1 MCILCSSVRN
11 VLYSLLPD
19 GFSLLLQHPFF
30 PTPQAGSVLPWG
42 SHISLLFSPLWPW
55 PVLPLSVPGSLRHL
69 PEHAGLSFSAE
80 CLSACEDGN

>member
-1 MCILCSSVRN
+1 MYILCSSVRN

-19 GFSLLLQHPFF
+19 GFSLLLQHPFL
-30 PTPQAGSVLPWG
+30 PTPQAGSGASLGLTHLPFVFPAVA
-42 SHISLLFSPLWPW
+42 LA
-55 PVLPLSVPGSLRHL
+55 VLPLSVPGSLQHL